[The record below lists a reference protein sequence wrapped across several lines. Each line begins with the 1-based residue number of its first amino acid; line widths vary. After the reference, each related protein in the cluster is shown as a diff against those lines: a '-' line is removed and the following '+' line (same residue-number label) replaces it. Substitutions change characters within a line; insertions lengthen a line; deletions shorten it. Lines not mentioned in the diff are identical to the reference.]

1 MNFISQ
7 KYKPTKLDDFL
18 IKDDFVSIVKSFI
31 SINNLN
37 IIIVG
42 GMTTGKTSLI
52 DLIIQNYY
60 HDISN
65 YKENILYIN
74 SLYDQGI
81 SQLRQDIRT
90 FCQTYSIIPNKKKF
104 IVLDD
109 IDFIPIQNQQ
119 ILRNFIDKYDNNVF
133 FIMSCSN
140 VNKVIESI
148 QSKQYMIKINNFNHH
163 ILLNVSRNIINKE
176 NINITPDAIDFIIKI
191 SNNSI
196 RVILNYL
203 DKIKILNNT
212 DMVDLDY
219 IKNICTNIKYSEFD
233 KYLQFIQQNKLKDA
247 INILNYHY
255 SNGYSVIDI
264 LDIFFEYIKLTTII
278 DEKLKFNIIESIIK
292 SIIIFNEIHEDD
304 IELSF
309 FTLDLYEIIKQNNYN
324 NI

>member
-1 MNFISQ
+1 MEFISQ

-18 IKDDFVSIVKSFI
+18 IKDDFVDILKSFI
-31 SINNLN
+31 NYDNLN

-52 DLIIQNYY
+52 DLIIKNYYNKLQNYK
-60 HDISN
+60 DN
-65 YKENILYIN
+65 VLYIN

-90 FCQTYSIIPNKKKF
+90 FCQTYSMIPNKKKF

-109 IDFIPIQNQQ
+109 IDYIPIQNQQ
-119 ILRNFIDKYDNNVF
+119 ILRNFIDKYSNNVF

-148 QSKQYMIKINNFNHH
+148 QSKQYMIKINNFNHYSLSH
-163 ILLNVSRNIINKE
+163 ISNSIIKKE
-176 NINITPDAIDFIIKI
+176 KLNITPEAIDFIIKI

-203 DKIKILNNT
+203 DKIKILNHNQI
-212 DMVDLDY
+212 VDLNY

-233 KYLQFIQQNKLKDA
+233 RYLQLIKEDKVKEA
-247 INILNYHY
+247 IEILDYYY

-264 LDIFFEYIKLTTII
+264 LDIFFEYIKLTNII
-278 DEKLKFNIIESIIK
+278 DENLKFNIIEYIIK

-309 FTLDLYEIIKQNNYN
+309 FTLNLYRIIK

>member
-1 MNFISQ
+1 MEFISQ

-18 IKDDFVSIVKSFI
+18 IKDDFVDILKSFI
-31 SINNLN
+31 NYDNLN

-52 DLIIQNYY
+52 DLIIKNYYNKLQNYK
-60 HDISN
+60 DN
-65 YKENILYIN
+65 VLYIN

-90 FCQTYSIIPNKKKF
+90 FCQTYSMIPNKKKF

-109 IDFIPIQNQQ
+109 IDYIPIQNQQ
-119 ILRNFIDKYDNNVF
+119 ILRNFIDKYSNNVF

-148 QSKQYMIKINNFNHH
+148 QSKQYMIKINNFNHYSLSH
-163 ILLNVSRNIINKE
+163 ISNSIIKKE
-176 NINITPDAIDFIIKI
+176 KINITPEALDFIIKI

-203 DKIKILNNT
+203 DKIKILNHNQI
-212 DMVDLDY
+212 VDLNY

-233 KYLQFIQQNKLKDA
+233 RYLQLIKEDKVKEA
-247 INILNYHY
+247 IEILDYYY

-264 LDIFFEYIKLTTII
+264 LDIFFEYIKLTNII
-278 DEKLKFNIIESIIK
+278 DENLKFNIIESIIK

-309 FTLDLYEIIKQNNYN
+309 FTLNLYRIIK

>member
-1 MNFISQ
+1 MDFISQ

-18 IKDDFVSIVKSFI
+18 IKDDFVDIVKSFI
-31 SINNLN
+31 NIDNLN
-37 IIIVG
+37 IIVVG

-52 DLIIQNYY
+52 DLIVKNYY
-60 HDISN
+60 NNTHN
-65 YKENILYIN
+65 YKDNVLYIN

-90 FCQTYSIIPNKKKF
+90 FCQTYSMIPNKKKF

-119 ILRNFIDKYDNNVF
+119 ILRNFIDKYNNNVF

-148 QSKQYMIKINNFNHH
+148 QSKQYMIKINNFNYHS
-163 ILLNVSRNIINKE
+163 LLHVSKNIINKE
-176 NINITPDAIDFIIKI
+176 KINITQDAIDFIIKI

-212 DMVDLDY
+212 ELVDLDY

-233 KYLQFIQQNKLKDA
+233 KYLQYIQEDRIKDA
-247 INILNYHY
+247 IDILDYHY

-264 LDIFFEYIKLTTII
+264 LDIFFEYIKLTNII
-278 DEKLKFNIIESIIK
+278 DENLKFNIIESIIK

-309 FTLDLYEIIKQNNYN
+309 FTLDLYQIIKNKLL
-324 NI
+324 

>member
-1 MNFISQ
+1 MEFISQ
-7 KYKPTKLDDFL
+7 KYKPNKLDDFL
-18 IKDDFVSIVKSFI
+18 IKDDFVDILKSFI
-31 SINNLN
+31 NYDNLN

-52 DLIIQNYY
+52 DLIIKNYYNKLQNYK
-60 HDISN
+60 DN
-65 YKENILYIN
+65 VLYIN

-90 FCQTYSIIPNKKKF
+90 FCQTYSMIPNKKKF

-109 IDFIPIQNQQ
+109 IDYIPIQNQQ
-119 ILRNFIDKYDNNVF
+119 ILRNFIDKYSNNVF

-148 QSKQYMIKINNFNHH
+148 QSKQYMIKINNFNHYSLSH
-163 ILLNVSRNIINKE
+163 ISNSIIKKE
-176 NINITPDAIDFIIKI
+176 KLNITPEAIDFIIKI

-203 DKIKILNNT
+203 DKIKILNHKQI
-212 DMVDLDY
+212 VDLNY

-233 KYLQFIQQNKLKDA
+233 RYLQLIKEDKVKEA
-247 INILNYHY
+247 IEILDYYY

-264 LDIFFEYIKLTTII
+264 LDIFFEYIKLTDII
-278 DEKLKFNIIESIIK
+278 DENLKFNIIESIIK

-309 FTLDLYEIIKQNNYN
+309 FTLNLYRIIK

>member
-1 MNFISQ
+1 MEFISQ
-7 KYKPTKLDDFL
+7 KYKPTKLDDYL
-18 IKDDFVSIVKSFI
+18 IKDDFVDILKSFI
-31 SINNLN
+31 NYDNLN

-52 DLIIQNYY
+52 DLIIKNYYNKLQNYK
-60 HDISN
+60 DN
-65 YKENILYIN
+65 VLYIN

-90 FCQTYSIIPNKKKF
+90 FCQTYSMIPNKKKF

-109 IDFIPIQNQQ
+109 IDYIPIQNQQ
-119 ILRNFIDKYDNNVF
+119 ILRNFIDKYSNNVF

-148 QSKQYMIKINNFNHH
+148 QSKQYMIKINNFNHYSLSH
-163 ILLNVSRNIINKE
+163 ISNSIIKKE
-176 NINITPDAIDFIIKI
+176 KLNITPEAIDFIIKI

-203 DKIKILNNT
+203 DKIKILNHKQI
-212 DMVDLDY
+212 VDLNY

-233 KYLQFIQQNKLKDA
+233 RYLQLIKEDKVKEA
-247 INILNYHY
+247 IEILDYYY

-264 LDIFFEYIKLTTII
+264 LDIFFEYIKLTDII
-278 DEKLKFNIIESIIK
+278 DENLKFNIIESIIK

-309 FTLDLYEIIKQNNYN
+309 FTLNLYRIIK

>member
-1 MNFISQ
+1 MDFISQ

-18 IKDDFVSIVKSFI
+18 IKDDFVNIVKSFI
-31 SINNLN
+31 SIDNLN

-52 DLIIQNYY
+52 DLIIKNYY
-60 HDISN
+60 DNIHN
-65 YKENILYIN
+65 YTDNILYIN

-109 IDFIPIQNQQ
+109 IDYIPIQNQQ
-119 ILRNFIDKYDNNVF
+119 ILRNFIDKYNNNVF

-148 QSKQYMIKINNFNHH
+148 QSKQYMIKINNFNYNS
-163 ILLNVSRNIINKE
+163 LLHVSKNIINKE
-176 NINITPDAIDFIIKI
+176 NINITSDALDFIIKI

-203 DKIKILNNT
+203 DKIIILNNT
-212 DMVDLDY
+212 ELVDLDY

-233 KYLQFIQQNKLKDA
+233 KYLKYIQDDKIKDA
-247 INILNYHY
+247 IDILNYY
-255 SNGYSVIDI
+255 YLNGYSVIDI
-264 LDIFFEYIKLTTII
+264 LDIFFEYIKLTNII

-309 FTLDLYEIIKQNNYN
+309 FTMDLYQIIKNKQL
-324 NI
+324 